1 MSWFKNLKTRSKLL
15 AGFGVMCALMIGV
28 SGFAYKTL
36 AEIQKVEREEVA
48 RNNDAAMDA
57 REVRAVQNRIRAL
70 MLEMLLSQ
78 DAAQKALLR
87 RQIGDSGKEIDLAVD
102 RLKAFV
108 TSQALSNDVALLAE
122 FQKELAA

>member
-1 MSWFKNLKTRSKLL
+1 
-15 AGFGVMCALMIGV
+15 
-28 SGFAYKTL
+28 
-36 AEIQKVEREEVA
+36 
-48 RNNDAAMDA
+48 MDA

-78 DAAQKALLR
+78 DTAQKALLR